1 MKTIRTL
8 VLAASAMGL
17 VGATGCATV
26 TSSMPSTSTVTG
38 EAWYTEAIGFF
49 GLTWGS
55 KVWYC
60 PAATSAGPSTCTEA
74 KLVELTKAEVE
85 AQKPKK

>member
-1 MKTIRTL
+1 MKTLRML
-8 VLAASAMGL
+8 VLSAAALGVVSSS
-17 VGATGCATV
+17 GCATV
-26 TSSMPSTSTVTG
+26 TSSMPSSGAVTG
-38 EAWYTEAIGFF
+38 EAWYTESVGFF

-60 PAATSAGPSTCTEA
+60 PAATSAGPSTCTQA

-85 AQKPKK
+85 AQKPK